1 MNFIFDIPGFPKTY
15 IPIHKIVLA
24 PLLFAIFGV
33 YLKSKGVPEGPK
45 TLRKIFEFKWR
56 MKNKKNLSK
65 LGGAKSHVPAPLKQH
80 NIMPKIP
87 HSTNCIVCLSHFCTL
102 FDCFAMH
109 CTQGQVGSCWHFRVL
124 WHVGVGKKPVS
135 AKFKTFIGNKVVEW
149 LSLWSYKVKPNY
161 F

>member
-1 MNFIFDIPGFPKTY
+1 MGVSLHAFWVTNEWRECYRFGSRGFLPHLKK
-15 IPIHKIVLA
+15 HKPRTWCTI
-24 PLLFAIFGV
+24 LFA
-33 YLKSKGVPEGPK
+33 LH
-45 TLRKIFEFKWR
+45 LRQLSH
-56 MKNKKNLSK
+56 LSK
-65 LGGAKSHVPAPLKQH
+65 SVVEQCD

-149 LSLWSYKVKPNY
+149 LSLWSYTVCRSITLRKNTVK
-161 F
+161 